1 MAPKIAV
8 KPLKTERLQG
18 ISSNQIKQHYELYKR
33 YVNTTNRIR
42 EDLASVSRENANTN
56 YSPYRELKVEESY
69 NWDAVKLHELYFW
82 NLGGTG
88 GPATG
93 RIRTM
98 IDRDFGSFDKW
109 KDDFLAAGKAAR
121 GWVVLA
127 YDCDDKTLHN
137 FLQDV
142 HNVGVVW
149 RAIPLLVLDV
159 YEHAYFIDFG
169 IDRAKYLDA
178 FFANIDWNEINR
190 RLGTAPV
197 CPPPTTPLD
206 EPPRP
211 ATPASPTVTIYDK
224 KPT

>member
-1 MAPKIAV
+1 
-8 KPLKTERLQG
+8 
-18 ISSNQIKQHYELYKR
+18 
-33 YVNTTNRIR
+33 
-42 EDLASVSRENANTN
+42 
-56 YSPYRELKVEESY
+56 LKVEETF

-88 GPATG
+88 GPAKG

-98 IDRDFGSFDKW
+98 IDRDFESFDKW
-109 KDDFLAAGKAAR
+109 KEDFLAAGKAAR

-169 IDRAKYLDA
+169 IDRAKYMDA
-178 FFANIDWNEINR
+178 FFANVDWDEINR
-190 RLGTAPV
+190 RFGTGTAPA

>member
-1 MAPKIAV
+1 MAPKITA

-18 ISSNQIKQHYELYKR
+18 ISANQIKQHYELYKR

-42 EDLASVSRENANTN
+42 EDLAEASKADANAN
-56 YSPYRELKVEESY
+56 YSPYRALKLEETF

-88 GPATG
+88 GNATG
-93 RIRTM
+93 RIRRQ
-98 IDRDFGSFDKW
+98 IDKDFSSYESW
-109 KDDFLAAGKAAR
+109 KEDFLAAGKSAR

-127 YDCDDKTLHN
+127 YDCDDKTLRN
-137 FLQDV
+137 YLQDT
-142 HNVGVVW
+142 HNTGVIW

-159 YEHAYFIDFG
+159 YEHAYFIDYG
-169 IDRAKYLDA
+169 IDRGKYLDA

-190 RLGTAPV
+190 RFGTAPA

-211 ATPASPTVTIYDK
+211 ATPASPSVTIYK
-224 KPT
+224 QK

>member
-1 MAPKIAV
+1 MAPKITA

-18 ISSNQIKQHYELYKR
+18 ISADQIKQHYELYKR

-42 EDLASVSRENANTN
+42 EDLESVSRQDANPN
-56 YSPYRELKVEESY
+56 YSPYRELKVAETF

-82 NLGGTG
+82 NLGGIG

-93 RIRTM
+93 RIRTL
-98 IDRDFGSFDKW
+98 INRDFGSYEDW
-109 KDDFLAAGKAAR
+109 KQDFMTAGKAAR

-127 YDCDDKTLHN
+127 YDCDDGTLHN
-137 FLQDV
+137 FLQDA
-142 HNVGVVW
+142 HNVGPIW
-149 RAIPLLVLDV
+149 RAIPLLILDV

-178 FFANIDWNEINR
+178 FFQNIDWAEVNR
-190 RLGTAPV
+190 RLGATPA

-211 ATPASPTVTIYDK
+211 ATPASPTVTIY
-224 KPT
+224 